1 MADGSFPSFSQGYA
15 QARARARERKGDY
28 MTKQDIENARIYK
41 LLVDR
46 YESRIAEYQKKLQSD
61 ERNKDY
67 YHAGTPEYQNMMAA
81 LLANIEFLTEQ
92 MEEAKRKQS
101 EIDAFLS
108 SISDTYIQ
116 SIVKLRYLQG
126 LSWQQCAIRTSAG
139 LTADNARMMC
149 RRYMNKQKLK

>member
-1 MADGSFPSFSQGYA
+1 
-15 QARARARERKGDY
+15 

-46 YESRIAEYQKKLQSD
+46 YESRVAEYQKKLRSY

-67 YHAGTPEYQNMMAA
+67 YHAGKKEYQNMRAA
-81 LLANIEFLTEQ
+81 LLAYIEFLAEQ
-92 MEEAKRKQS
+92 MQEAKRKQS

-108 SISDTYIQ
+108 SISDPYIQ
-116 SIVKLRYLQG
+116 SIVKLRYLHG